1 VERTHRGVG
10 GGYLLG
16 KRELRRNDPFYEG
29 QFNGGPPQEFS
40 GVQVDSTESDSMVQ
54 LPDSRHTGHIEA

>member
-1 VERTHRGVG
+1 
-10 GGYLLG
+10 LLG